1 MVSRSALAIVLAC
14 AVLCHAIDSQSNQTK
29 CRALVFEGGQDLGAW
44 EAGVFKGLV
53 EASDPQDVRYDV
65 VGGVSTGALNALGI
79 AMYNVGEEKE
89 AADNLVSFWNNL
101 DSKDVYGSW
110 TLGLIQGVFEKGL
123 YNNRPFK

>member
-1 MVSRSALAIVLAC
+1 M
-14 AVLCHAIDSQSNQTK
+14 
-29 CRALVFEGGQDLGAW
+29 
-44 EAGVFKGLV
+44 V